1 MKTYVF
7 DIDGTICTNTNG
19 EYKLAEPL
27 LDRIIFI
34 NKLYEEGNIIKFFT
48 ARGSTTGINWRKF
61 TETQLKNWGAKYHEL
76 LLNKPEGDLYIDDK
90 GFNCNA
96 WIFPTNNN
104 FNESKSEISKL
115 KNHFFNHIDIA
126 NKTFSDPK
134 IFSQLNNLIQKI
146 KNTLNKKGKIL
157 LAGNGGSFADSQHIA
172 AEFVA
177 RFNKDRV
184 ALPAL
189 ALGTNSSNLT
199 AIGNDYGFENIF
211 SRELSAIG
219 KKQDFLIA
227 LSTSG
232 NSKNIKR
239 LIEESENMGIDFYI
253 LTGRDGGELSKYGD
267 SVIKV
272 PSTNTAIIQQMHI
285 LLGHLI
291 CQNSESQYL

>member
-1 MKTYVF
+1 M
-7 DIDGTICTNTNG
+7 
-19 EYKLAEPL
+19 
-27 LDRIIFI
+27 
-34 NKLYEEGNIIKFFT
+34 
-48 ARGSTTGINWRKF
+48 
-61 TETQLKNWGAKYHEL
+61 GAKYHEL
-76 LLNKPEGDLYIDDK
+76 VLNKPEGDLYIDDK

-96 WIFPTNNN
+96 WLFPTNNN
-104 FNESKSEISKL
+104 SDESKSEISKL

-134 IFSQLNNLIQKI
+134 IFFQLNNIIQKI

-267 SVIKV
+267 S
-272 PSTNTAIIQQMHI
+272 
-285 LLGHLI
+285 
-291 CQNSESQYL
+291 E